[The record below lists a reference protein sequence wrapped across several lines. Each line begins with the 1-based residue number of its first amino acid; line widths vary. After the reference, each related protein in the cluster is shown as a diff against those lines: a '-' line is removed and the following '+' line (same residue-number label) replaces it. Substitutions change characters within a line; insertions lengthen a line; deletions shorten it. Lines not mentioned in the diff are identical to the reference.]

1 MKVRWPPAADRHGV
15 YRRLTLSARALRTLT
30 RCSRG
35 LAVNDFVALLLA
47 VVAFCLAFLTIG
59 ASVRLAVAMDLAPHG
74 LAPGSLVQFALA
86 GAAGHRAW
94 RRVRPK
100 VGNPELHA

>member
-1 MKVRWPPAADRHGV
+1 MLNP
-15 YRRLTLSARALRTLT
+15 
-30 RCSRG
+30 CSRG

-47 VVAFCLAFLTIG
+47 VVAFCLTFVTIG
-59 ASVRLAVAMDLAPHG
+59 ASVRLTVALDLAPHG
-74 LAPGSLVQFALA
+74 LAPGSLVQFAVA

-100 VGNPELHA
+100 AGTTGLHA